1 MRKTNTNI
9 YVMLYTILFYIGN
22 MKHCPESL
30 CFLFHKT
37 KCETAYFSVLFDAR
51 EIYPGFYLDMIITPI
66 YEVIAAG

>member
-1 MRKTNTNI
+1 
-9 YVMLYTILFYIGN
+9 

-30 CFLFHKT
+30 CFLYHKT